1 MLERERERTRERA
14 VDKAERKR
22 RTGRDREGR
31 YWPMCGG
38 VMVAIR
44 GSVPF
49 VSPRAP
55 IHHRA
60 SNHHSAMYLY
70 TSTVCAY
77 MYIYIYG
84 AVRSVYGP
92 TDGYSTRAHP
102 PPLTEARLGSRGT
115 SARTRSTYIRERTIT
130 RTGICTRGESVS
142 ARIPTQRRDYDEP
155 SGGPPGDQTEGH

>member
-1 MLERERERTRERA
+1 MTTQHLNVPESSRETWRARQRGNRMRERERMRERA

-22 RTGRDREGR
+22 RTGRNREGR

-60 SNHHSAMYLY
+60 SNHHCAMYLY
-70 TSTVCAY
+70 TFTVC
-77 MYIYIYG
+77 
-84 AVRSVYGP
+84 
-92 TDGYSTRAHP
+92 
-102 PPLTEARLGSRGT
+102 
-115 SARTRSTYIRERTIT
+115 TYICIYMEPYGVYMVLRMATQPGRTL
-130 RTGICTRGESVS
+130 RLS
-142 ARIPTQRRDYDEP
+142 QR
-155 SGGPPGDQTEGH
+155 HA

>member
-1 MLERERERTRERA
+1 MTTQHLNVPESNRETWRARQRGRGDRMLERERERTRERA

-77 MYIYIYG
+77 MYIYIYMEPYG
-84 AVRSVYGP
+84 VYMVLRMATQPGR
-92 TDGYSTRAHP
+92 T
-102 PPLTEARLGSRGT
+102 LRLS
-115 SARTRSTYIRERTIT
+115 
-130 RTGICTRGESVS
+130 
-142 ARIPTQRRDYDEP
+142 QR
-155 SGGPPGDQTEGH
+155 HA

>member
-77 MYIYIYG
+77 MYIYIYIWSRTECIWSYGWLLNPG
-84 AVRSVYGP
+84 APSASHRGTLRESRHKRAHQINLY
-92 TDGYSTRAHP
+92 TRAHYH
-102 PPLTEARLGSRGT
+102 TH
-115 SARTRSTYIRERTIT
+115 
-130 RTGICTRGESVS
+130 GESVS

>member
-1 MLERERERTRERA
+1 MRERERMRERA

-22 RTGRDREGR
+22 RTGRNREGR

-60 SNHHSAMYLY
+60 SNHHCAMYLY
-70 TSTVCAY
+70 TFTVC
-77 MYIYIYG
+77 
-84 AVRSVYGP
+84 
-92 TDGYSTRAHP
+92 
-102 PPLTEARLGSRGT
+102 
-115 SARTRSTYIRERTIT
+115 TYICIYMEPYGVYMVLRMATQPGRTL
-130 RTGICTRGESVS
+130 RLS
-142 ARIPTQRRDYDEP
+142 QR
-155 SGGPPGDQTEGH
+155 HA

>member
-60 SNHHSAMYLY
+60 SNYHSAMYLY

-77 MYIYIYG
+77 MYIYIYMEPYG
-84 AVRSVYGP
+84 VYMVLRMATQPGR
-92 TDGYSTRAHP
+92 T
-102 PPLTEARLGSRGT
+102 LRLS
-115 SARTRSTYIRERTIT
+115 
-130 RTGICTRGESVS
+130 
-142 ARIPTQRRDYDEP
+142 QR
-155 SGGPPGDQTEGH
+155 HA

>member
-1 MLERERERTRERA
+1 MHHARDNATPKCPGIEPRDVASETEGEQNARERMRERA

-22 RTGRDREGR
+22 RTGRNREGR

-70 TSTVCAY
+70 TSTVCV
-77 MYIYIYG
+77 YIYI
-84 AVRSVYGP
+84 
-92 TDGYSTRAHP
+92 
-102 PPLTEARLGSRGT
+102 
-115 SARTRSTYIRERTIT
+115 
-130 RTGICTRGESVS
+130 
-142 ARIPTQRRDYDEP
+142 
-155 SGGPPGDQTEGH
+155 

>member
-1 MLERERERTRERA
+1 MTTQHLNVPKSSRETWRARQRGNRMRERERMRERA

-22 RTGRDREGR
+22 RTGRNREGR

-60 SNHHSAMYLY
+60 SNHHCAMYLY
-70 TSTVCAY
+70 TFTVCT
-77 MYIYIYG
+77 YIYVYIWNRTECIWSYG
-84 AVRSVYGP
+84 WLLNPGAPSASR
-92 TDGYSTRAHP
+92 
-102 PPLTEARLGSRGT
+102 RGT
-115 SARTRSTYIRERTIT
+115 LRESKHKRAQQITYIRECTTT
-130 RTGICTRGESVS
+130 RTSICTPLCAVK
-142 ARIPTQRRDYDEP
+142 A
-155 SGGPPGDQTEGH
+155 